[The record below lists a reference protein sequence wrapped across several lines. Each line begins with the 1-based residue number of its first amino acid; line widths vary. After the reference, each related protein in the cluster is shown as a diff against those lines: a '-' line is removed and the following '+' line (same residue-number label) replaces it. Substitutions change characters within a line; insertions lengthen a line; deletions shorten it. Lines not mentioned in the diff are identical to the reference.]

1 MEEFYPVHYNDG
13 VSHQFWF
20 VSTGKRNILKCV
32 QLDMMEET
40 EEYYHLSLLDF
51 DHEQGCLREDIVSNN
66 GDTNRVLS
74 TVAHCMI
81 LFLHRFPETK
91 IIFTGNSRSRDRL
104 FRIQMNN
111 QFNKIKLLDVETKL
125 HETGSIIF
133 SFTKRKH

>member
-81 LFLHRFPETK
+81 RFLHRFPESK

-104 FRIQMNN
+104 FRLQMNN
-111 QFNKIKLLDVETKL
+111 QSNKLRLLDVETKL

-133 SFTKRKH
+133 SITKRKH